1 MKARATPRAGRLW
14 GFLRGGVRPALTAAA
29 TTLLVACVHTPP
41 VDEVEST
48 DAAPPLQPLV
58 HQPGTPADAP
68 RSLVPQ
74 ARYDLAIGRTEEELE
89 ADDGKPEDEAP
100 GEVFQRGGASY
111 YGMQFHQRR
120 TANGERFD
128 VAAMTAAHKTLPF
141 HTRVCVRSLVNG
153 KEVLVRVND
162 RGPFV
167 PGRVIDLSPVAAEA
181 LSMISMGIKQ
191 VALTVIPNEGGR
203 CGGKAVA
210 AAEPSVLVAQP
221 VRPVEE
227 AKPVA
232 PVVKRAATVRLN
244 PRDRR

>member
-1 MKARATPRAGRLW
+1 MRS
-14 GFLRGGVRPALTAAA
+14 VLTVAA
-29 TTLLVACVHTPP
+29 TSLLVACTHTPP
-41 VDEVEST
+41 AEGPEQP
-48 DAAPPLQPLV
+48 AEAMPPLKPLAR
-58 HQPGTPADAP
+58 QPGTPADAP

-89 ADDGKPEDEAP
+89 ADDDKPGDDAP

-128 VAAMTAAHKTLPF
+128 VGAMTAAHKTLPF
-141 HTRVCVRSLVNG
+141 NTRVCVRSLVNG

-181 LSMISMGIKQ
+181 LDMVDMGIKQ
-191 VALTVIPNEGGR
+191 VALTVVGPDGGR
-203 CGGKAVA
+203 CAGRAVA
-210 AAEPSVLVAQP
+210 AVQAASPAAE
-221 VRPVEE
+221 
-227 AKPVA
+227 PVA
-232 PVVKRAATVRLN
+232 PPQSKPAAPVKRTASA
-244 PRDRR
+244 RRSTRGRR